1 MATVTRT
8 DSATPFVPQFDP
20 AERARRNKAAVEL
33 LDSWETDGDEQEQRE
48 TMSVLRNALGANR
61 TLSSGSV
68 FR

>member
-1 MATVTRT
+1 MATISRPDT
-8 DSATPFVPQFDP
+8 APPFVPVIDP
-20 AERARRNKAAVEL
+20 AERARRNKAAIDL

-48 TMSVLRNALGANR
+48 TMDVLREALGTNR